1 MRGNLLKVIRTSILL
16 LSLLTILPIGAVT
29 TAQTPTAT
37 PYTYARTE
45 NYERDRGGDSWGW
58 LGLLGLAG
66 LLGLMRGRRESY
78 GREHGTR
85 TADPTAGRSSY

>member
-16 LSLLTILPIGAVT
+16 LSLLTILPIGALT

-45 NYERDRGGDSWGW
+45 NERERGGDNWGW

-66 LLGLMRGRRESY
+66 LLGLMRGRRETY
-78 GREHGTR
+78 GREHTTR